1 MSDAPAPGRKDH
13 LYGGQAVL
21 EGVMM
26 RGADHWAVAVRRPD
40 GELHIESHEI
50 DSIGRRH
57 PVLRKPFLRG
67 VIVLGQSLAIG
78 YRALTVSAMQAT
90 EEDVRPSKGTM
101 GISLAIAMVLFVGI
115 FVAGPAALFSWV
127 QHRVGSGLLVNILE
141 GVFRVALFIAY
152 LVLIGRTKDIH
163 RVFEYHGAEHKTI
176 AAYEHGEKLEPE
188 QVDRHST
195 IHVRCG
201 TNFLIIV
208 MVITIFVFALFGSP
222 GLWWRIGS
230 RIIAIPVIAAVAYE
244 ALRLGARFPNSTG
257 MRGLMAP
264 GLWMQKITTQ
274 QPDRGQIDVA
284 IASFNEVLRREA
296 ADEAPKPTTPEGVS
310 DEGHA

>member
-90 EEDVRPSKGTM
+90 EEDVRLSKGTM
-101 GISLAIAMVLFVGI
+101 GISLAIAMVLFIGI

-188 QVDRHST
+188 NVDRYST

-208 MVITIFVFALFGSP
+208 MIITIFVFSAFGTP
-222 GLWWRIGS
+222 GIWWRIGS
-230 RIIAIPVIAAVAYE
+230 RLVAIPLIAAIAYE
-244 ALRLGARFPNSTG
+244 ALRLGARFPSSPVKRAL
-257 MRGLMAP
+257 MRP
-264 GLWMQKITTQ
+264 GIWLQRITTQ
-274 QPDRGQIDVA
+274 RPDHGEIEVA
-284 IASFNEVLRREA
+284 IASFQEVLRREQ
-296 ADEAPKPTTPEGVS
+296 EQRPEQERTG
-310 DEGHA
+310 